1 MPVRPDAI
9 LRLKR
14 TSAYQ
19 IPEVTAMPR
28 DRNVVYSTDPDDN
41 EPKANEP
48 ALPPNPA
55 AALPTLQHNSPVRVS
70 LDRKGRGGKSV
81 SVITGIKSPP
91 KGKQALLKHLKTKL
105 GTGGAIKGDN
115 IEIQGDRRDDI
126 VVLLNDLGYKA
137 KRAGG

>member
-1 MPVRPDAI
+1 MSPN
-9 LRLKR
+9 
-14 TSAYQ
+14 
-19 IPEVTAMPR
+19 
-28 DRNVVYSTDPDDN
+28 RNVVYSTDPDEDS
-41 EPKANEP
+41 PTANEP
-48 ALPPNPA
+48 ALPANPA

-81 SVITGIKSPP
+81 SVITGVKSPS

-115 IEIQGDRRDDI
+115 LEIQGDRRDDI
-126 VVLLNDLGYKA
+126 VTLLNELGYKA